1 MKAKMHCHVQP
12 RVIVPPRNEQVQA
25 EIQGFLHALDSYP
38 ARVAKE
44 PRISFHQHLCS
55 FFAVAHDDRRENRSR
70 RQ

>member
-1 MKAKMHCHVQP
+1 MKAKMHYHVQSP
-12 RVIVPPRNEQVQA
+12 ATAPPRNEQVQA

-55 FFAVAHDDRRENRSR
+55 FFAVEQDERRANRSR